1 MSLLWIF
8 LESLSGPEVVTLEP
22 DEARHVAARRLRAGD
37 PIVAFDGAGRTAAAR
52 IETLARRT
60 IEIRIDRV
68 AETPE
73 PDDRW
78 ILATA
83 IPKGERLATMWQ
95 MLVQL
100 GVPVWQPIVFADSAV
115 RELDVRSPRLRRI
128 LIESAKLARRPWLM
142 EVAAPCRLDALLAS
156 PDLRAGGEAIC
167 YGDREG
173 EQVGIPPGA
182 PLVVIGPEAGLCA
195 DEIAELKAVGARAC
209 TLGMHNLRIETAAVA
224 AAAARFAACEKGR
237 RAVRDG

>member
-8 LESLSGPEVVTLEP
+8 LESLSGPEVVALAA
-22 DEARHVAARRLRAGD
+22 DEARHVIARRLRVGD
-37 PIVAFDGAGRTAAAR
+37 AIVAFDGAGRTAAAR

-60 IEIRIDRV
+60 IEIRIERV
-68 AETPE
+68 DEAPA

-83 IPKGERLATMWQ
+83 IPKGERLATMLQ

-100 GVPVWQPIVFADSAV
+100 GVPLWQPIAFADSAV

-142 EVAAPCRLDALLAS
+142 EIGDPRPLDALLDSA
-156 PDLRAGGEAIC
+156 DRRAGAGALC
-167 YGDREG
+167 FGDRVGEG
-173 EQVGIPPGA
+173 VGIPPDA
-182 PLVVIGPEAGLCA
+182 SLVVIGPEAGLCP
-195 DEIAELKAVGARAC
+195 DEIGRLKAVGARAC
-209 TLGMHNLRIETAAVA
+209 ALGMHNMRIETAAVA
-224 AAAARFAACEKGR
+224 AAAARFAARETGR
-237 RAVRDG
+237 SVRDG